1 LARPAVTDCAA
12 YLNLWFNSSQHG
24 QQYFSECIYGA
35 GRPTSASISS
45 APRLSR
51 CLRSGSSS
59 RSLPG
64 SIGCSQLRTTYRTA
78 STLRRVV
85 LSEAHRQSSRRPS
98 AETLS
103 HEAYLTMETGNRPKL
118 STSANRNVT
127 NSIRSPAND
136 KWRPIRPTAR
146 PENCHNVVTRHV
158 RHGRKHCDDHGRSS
172 QVKALA
178 GTTGNAPRPPHTE
191 RCRIPM
197 QPRDRKYRSG
207 VMDGVRRQQRD
218 SRN

>member
-118 STSANRNVT
+118 CFPHLPIETSRTRSDLRQTT
-127 NSIRSPAND
+127 NGDRSD
-136 KWRPIRPTAR
+136 
-146 PENCHNVVTRHV
+146 
-158 RHGRKHCDDHGRSS
+158 
-172 QVKALA
+172 
-178 GTTGNAPRPPHTE
+178 RPPDPKIVTTLSHA
-191 RCRIPM
+191 M
-197 QPRDRKYRSG
+197 
-207 VMDGVRRQQRD
+207 
-218 SRN
+218 